1 MSSPRLLGIVVTPGP
16 CHPSSCVLLRI
27 VVAEGP
33 WTHLP
38 RLKGGE
44 AGGPW
49 HGPPRLLRV
58 GHGS

>member
-1 MSSPRLLGIVVTPGP
+1 VSSPRLLRIVVTPGP
-16 CHPSSCVLLRI
+16 CHPSPCALLP
-27 VVAEGP
+27 VVVGP

-38 RLKGGE
+38 RLKGGI

-49 HGPPRLLRV
+49 HGPPRLLRA